1 MRIYEPKN
9 GNVIGLSRR
18 EETMSKGGIIL
29 AETARKTNRV
39 LEVIS
44 TDTDIVDIGDK
55 IIVDLSSGSI
65 LEDAAEGIVIAVP
78 EDEIIAVIRKDD
90 DE

>member
-18 EETMSKGGIIL
+18 EETRTSSGIIL
-29 AETARKTNRV
+29 AEAARKTNRE
-39 LEVIS
+39 LEIIA
-44 TDTDIVDIGDK
+44 TDTDIVNLGDK

-65 LEDAAEGIVIAVP
+65 LEDTPKGIVIAIP
-78 EDEIIAVIRKDD
+78 EDEIIAVVRD

>member
-18 EETMSKGGIIL
+18 EETRTSSGIIL
-29 AETARKTNRV
+29 AEAARKTNRE
-39 LEVIS
+39 LEIIA
-44 TDTDIVDIGDK
+44 TDTDIVNLEDK

-65 LEDAAEGIVIAVP
+65 LEDTPKGIVIAIP
-78 EDEIIAVIRKDD
+78 EDEIIAVVRD